1 MLSERLNYSAL
12 HGLRHPFVGS
22 MGSGLF
28 ATSPFLSG
36 YNRSIHLPPPQTH
49 TVQPISNPN
58 MILYNAAN
66 NIRPFQ
72 IPTSSSS
79 RPLHP
84 LSTDFGVL
92 AAAAAQ
98 AGSSAT
104 NNAAAI
110 AMQAAATQ
118 AASYQNTLKSAAHLV
133 HEMKTAQL
141 ETIEANANS
150 PNIVLAT
157 LSQQYGNLDRHS
169 LFPGLSSALTSSN
182 VSSRNSPPLSLCT
195 SRIKFV
201 SESNDIK

>member
-12 HGLRHPFVGS
+12 HGLRHVGS

-28 ATSPFLSG
+28 GTPHFLSG
-36 YNRSIHLPPPQTH
+36 YNRSIMSPSPI
-49 TVQPISNPN
+49 QPISNPN

-141 ETIEANANS
+141 ETIEANTNS

-157 LSQQYGNLDRHS
+157 LSQQHGNLDRHS